1 MTKMHVL
8 KNGFKNIKNC
18 VQWMGFAI
26 VGFQFVF
33 IQFGIRNIAKGNS
46 TQPYFVW
53 LWCVL
58 GTILISCWVCDT
70 RMWRTWVCPP
80 SSPPPHPPPPFTPSP
95 HSRVSRLLACSSS
108 LNTDITVHTTYT
120 VQPRTLEPQTVFA
133 QPETSVVEPEQPK
146 AGFVVVWSWRRPF
159 DVIQPLIKLL
169 SFGTG
174 TDGISKSP
182 ASKLLKQDQLLN
194 TQHLI
199 FLLK

>member
-1 MTKMHVL
+1 MVL
-8 KNGFKNIKNC
+8 KILKIACSGWDSPLLGSNSFLFNSGSATLLK
-18 VQWMGFAI
+18 AI
-26 VGFQFVF
+26 LH
-33 IQFGIRNIAKGNS
+33 NL
-46 TQPYFVW
+46 TLCDW

-58 GTILISCWVCDT
+58 GTILINCWVCDT